1 MPRQGSAA
9 THVTAESSSAHV
21 LLLRSFAACLCSFA
35 AKIRR
40 CAQAGCLAAVSSSAY
55 RIPGNEMWTQWEGAA
70 PSGLSSTEAEQYHLT
85 VPFVHVG
92 REDARLI
99 RDALSDRE
107 EYVSAVIKAEAAR
120 LAAASSTGA
129 GYGGAFGA
137 NSAVAS
143 GSDSSPSATTLAA
156 SAPRS
161 GSVDEII
168 GGTHG
173 IGSSTIGTSVDGSSS
188 SLSASQG
195 LSAMAVSHLNLS
207 RLSDVVN
214 FHVYLSSTDSSNP
227 WKDAY
232 TSLYFVI
239 FFQVMLGSLHL
250 LVTLVCI
257 AKIKRFWKLRTVR
270 PMYAWVPILCLSLL
284 GLANLERGLYCC
296 LDPMGATHHLPR
308 GYRRVMLSLSVPWTY
323 ASTLLLTFFWAEA
336 IQRKRAAGSYLTAAT
351 TTAATAHGARNGE
364 SPMAPHSPT
373 TGVVCGGGGDRGAC
387 RLLPVAATGRLGD
400 PVLDV
405 CTAPS
410 EKSSGLGLHA
420 QQSSGPQPMSA
431 HQLKQMQ
438 AARNAALK
446 RLAARSAAAAVE
458 AQRRAERE
466 QALAQHP
473 AHGASPRSG
482 GAALPAA
489 LDCDGLELAAM
500 RSPLALTSSAD
511 AACGACSSPISAAD
525 PSTQQATQALLPK
538 PQQQSL
544 QSPHKLAVTT
554 TAAATPLVRK
564 SKSAAAASA
573 SSPAAHSSAKHKLA
587 QKPKPA
593 PKASKAS
600 KPPPSAKRSP
610 PRRRAIGG
618 AGEFDEPFHLRIAGE
633 ASDASDGEDAD
644 EHDQQEE
651 DDEDEQATNTYAD
664 SPYMHDHD
672 DDGRS
677 EYSRS
682 RSHMPFKHAQRMR
695 RAAQEEEIAGAV
707 DNIGQAAAMSSA
719 RATTRAPPAHSHVT
733 MATHLA
739 ALRIH
744 VPAGS
749 GSASPMPLP
758 PPPAQPPATPAPL
771 LVGGDASPMHRSF
784 LQPQLQSGKHAA
796 LAMQMHRGSL
806 MDGTEGQVAAG
817 DAMPRSSS
825 YVGLQSVP
833 LYAHLAGDA
842 IVAPTG
848 PASPVSPASLCS
860 TPQVLPMGDAAATAG
875 DMQYRIMPAAAAVSA
890 SASPRGILKQKLAPL
905 QLHLPAELEM
915 APLKQRMPAA
925 PASPSAVSFPIP
937 AAAGSSRSSFS
948 SSSSSKLTPPPPFL
962 VSYQYAFLLAFLF
975 LVGLD
980 LSFSVLDAQYILD
993 WQLLPVVEL
1002 VFALIGVVITAMY
1015 FLVAAQVLRR
1025 LREEGEIKLA
1035 AAEYNQARA
1044 SEEQQAITRQG
1055 GYDDL
1060 HEWSARMLGVHRHSL
1075 AHAPSAA
1082 GALGAGA
1089 AAAAGGAGGDD
1100 HVCSPLAPHSP
1111 VQHAGAPAALR
1122 TARSS
1127 PALAT
1132 LGQQAAPQHAHAR
1145 MHRHLHAQRRPLD
1158 IAGTGAHDP
1167 HSPYVRAPSSPQGPA
1182 ASAAH
1187 YTYPVPPFP
1196 ARAPAAGQA
1205 QAGRS
1210 RAAAAVPSAVVS
1222 GAATTTLASH
1232 HAAVLASLR
1241 ASHHAKMVRM
1251 WQFIVGS
1258 GLGLLLFL
1266 AVTLASPQLWH
1277 EQMHSTL
1284 DDPITT
1290 ICRDFLL
1297 FLALFIVGACQVG
1310 AF

>member
-1 MPRQGSAA
+1 M
-9 THVTAESSSAHV
+9 
-21 LLLRSFAACLCSFA
+21 LCVALWFVCA

-40 CAQAGCLAAVSSSAY
+40 CALAGCLAAVSSSAY

-70 PSGLSSTEAEQYHLT
+70 PSGLSPTEAQQYHLT

-129 GYGGAFGA
+129 AFGGGFGGNAEA
-137 NSAVAS
+137 NSA
-143 GSDSSPSATTLAA
+143 GSDDSPSATTLAA

-168 GGTHG
+168 SGTHG
-173 IGSSTIGTSVDGSSS
+173 IGSSTIGTAVG
-188 SLSASQG
+188 SASSRSG
-195 LSAMAVSHLNLS
+195 NLSPLAVAHLNLS
-207 RLSDVVN
+207 SLADVVN

-250 LVTLVCI
+250 LVTLVCV

-336 IQRKRAAGSYLTAAT
+336 IQRKRAAGSYLPAAAT
-351 TTAATAHGARNGE
+351 PGLVAGSNGATPGE

-373 TGVVCGGGGDRGAC
+373 TGVAGGGGGAR
-387 RLLPVAATGRLGD
+387 RLLPVVPKGRGGD
-400 PVLDV
+400 APLDV

-410 EKSSGLGLHA
+410 EKSSGLQL
-420 QQSSGPQPMSA
+420 SSGPQPMSA
-431 HQLKQMQ
+431 QQQKQMQ

-458 AQRRAERE
+458 AQRLAERE
-466 QALAQHP
+466 QAMSQHP
-473 AHGASPRSG
+473 ARGLSSPRNA
-482 GAALPAA
+482 AALPAA

-500 RSPLALTSSAD
+500 HSPLALASSSVD
-511 AACGACSSPISAAD
+511 AAACSSPISAAD
-525 PSTQQATQALLPK
+525 PSTPLATQALLPASNK
-538 PQQQSL
+538 KQQQQPQSL
-544 QSPHKLAVTT
+544 QSPHKLAVAA

-564 SKSAAAASA
+564 SKSGSVAAA
-573 SSPAAHSSAKHKLA
+573 SPAAHSSAK
-587 QKPKPA
+587 QKSQKSAAKP
-593 PKASKAS
+593 S
-600 KPPPSAKRSP
+600 KPQSAKRSP
-610 PRRRAIGG
+610 PRRRVIGG
-618 AGEFDEPFHLRIAGE
+618 AGEFDEPFHLRIAG
-633 ASDASDGEDAD
+633 DASDEDDAED
-644 EHDQQEE
+644 EVDDHEPEE
-651 DDEDEQATNTYAD
+651 DDEEDEQATATYAE
-664 SPYMHDHD
+664 SPYMRD
-672 DDGRS
+672 DEMI

-682 RSHMPFKHAQRMR
+682 RSNLPFKHAQRMR

-707 DNIGQAAAMSSA
+707 NNIGQAAAMAVNSSSPA
-719 RATTRAPPAHSHVT
+719 VTTRAPPAHSHVAL
-733 MATHLA
+733 ATHPA

-749 GSASPMPLP
+749 GSPMPLP

-771 LVGGDASPMHRSF
+771 LLSGDTSPMHCSF
-784 LQPQLQSGKHAA
+784 LQPHQQPSKHAA
-796 LAMQMHRGSL
+796 LAMQMQHGSL
-806 MDGTEGQVAAG
+806 GGAADGAAG

-842 IVAPTG
+842 IVPPTN

-860 TPQVLPMGDAAATAG
+860 TPQAPPPLLMDDAAAAACG
-875 DMQYRIMPAAAAVSA
+875 GADMHYRFMPVGAASSTAAAAAAADAA
-890 SASPRGILKQKLAPL
+890 SSSPRIMLKQKLTP
-905 QLHLPAELEM
+905 LHLQMPQELEM
-915 APLKQRMPAA
+915 APLKQRVPAV
-925 PASPSAVSFPIP
+925 PASPSAVGFPVP
-937 AAAGSSRSSFS
+937 AGSGS

-975 LVGLD
+975 LMGLD
-980 LSFSVLDAQYILD
+980 LSFSVLDALYILD

-1015 FLVAAQVLRR
+1015 FMVAAQVLRR

-1044 SEEQQAITRQG
+1044 SEQQQAITRQG
-1055 GYDDL
+1055 SDDL

-1082 GALGAGA
+1082 FGA
-1089 AAAAGGAGGDD
+1089 AGGAGAGGDD
-1100 HVCSPLAPHSP
+1100 HACSPVAPHSP
-1111 VQHAGAPAALR
+1111 VQAMR
-1122 TARSS
+1122 TAHSS
-1127 PALAT
+1127 PALAMM
-1132 LGQQAAPQHAHAR
+1132 GQQQHQAQQHAHAR
-1145 MHRHLHAQRRPLD
+1145 MQRHMHAQRRPLD
-1158 IAGTGAHDP
+1158 NAGAASHDP
-1167 HSPYVRAPSSPQGPA
+1167 QSPYARAPSSPQGPA
-1182 ASAAH
+1182 AASAQ
-1187 YTYPVPPFP
+1187 YMYPLPPFP
-1196 ARAPAAGQA
+1196 AHAAAAHPAVAV
-1205 QAGRS
+1205 AGRS
-1210 RAAAAVPSAVVS
+1210 RASAVPAGVCDP
-1222 GAATTTLASH
+1222 ATTTLASH